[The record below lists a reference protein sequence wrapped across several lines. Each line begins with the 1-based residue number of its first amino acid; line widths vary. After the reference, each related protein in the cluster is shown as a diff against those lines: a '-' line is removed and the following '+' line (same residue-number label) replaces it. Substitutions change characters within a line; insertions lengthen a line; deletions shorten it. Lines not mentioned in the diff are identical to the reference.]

1 MDDAQPSKAES
12 SNRFIPVRSGD
23 LIEALANAAP
33 DPDAGALA
41 SVFKLLS
48 ALLHYEAHQR
58 LDQLKAL
65 YDPLDP
71 DAPQSR
77 RDDGIDAFQAFEAA
91 FMSELMRAN
100 FVEIDPMSVQ
110 TRDATRQL
118 TGLNIKPSLA
128 GIRRIRYFA
137 RGARAEEVTIRSW
150 AGLRKQKLGA
160 EIMSDVVVLVGFKPE
175 TEIGRADRAAF
186 DTMRRGVRPGAAI
199 VKHFRN
205 VAAPELVTL
214 HPGAKPS
221 MLRRDQVFLAA
232 PAVATGVPVLLNLWP
247 ALMVLFAVIAAFFG
261 AQGVIEENE
270 LKRAVAALSGLA
282 AVGAFVMR
290 QRLKYEATN
299 LRYQKRLSDTVYFR
313 NLANNAGVLDL
324 LIGAGEEQDA
334 KEALLAYWAL
344 NRAGRAMRKEEI
356 DVAAESFLRERLGF
370 TVDFDIID
378 ALTKL
383 LQRGLVSH
391 NGGDY
396 AAVAPTEAL
405 SRLDAAWDDLFQ
417 FSARRT

>member
-1 MDDAQPSKAES
+1 MDDHRPNAEE
-12 SNRFIPVRSGD
+12 RRDHFIPLRSSE
-23 LIEALANAAP
+23 LVEALAGEAASP
-33 DPDAGALA
+33 NSEALN
-41 SVFKLLS
+41 SVFRLLS

-58 LDQLKAL
+58 LDRLKAL
-65 YDPLDP
+65 YDPIDP
-71 DAPQSR
+71 DAPQNR
-77 RDDGIDAFQAFEAA
+77 RDDSAAAFETFETALTA
-91 FMSELMRAN
+91 ELTRAN

-128 GIRRIRYFA
+128 GIRCIRYFA
-137 RGARAEEVTIRSW
+137 RGARSEEVTIRSW
-150 AGLRKQKLGA
+150 AGLRKQRLGA

-175 TEIGRADRAAF
+175 AEIGRNDRSAF
-186 DTMRRGVRPGAAI
+186 ANMRRGVRPGAAI

-247 ALMVLFAVIAAFFG
+247 ALMVLFTVIAAFFG

-324 LIGAGEEQDA
+324 LVGAGEEQDA

-344 NRAGRAMRKEEI
+344 TNAGRALRKDEI
-356 DVAAESFLRERLGF
+356 DAAAETFLRERFGF
-370 TVDFDIID
+370 VVDFDIVD

-383 LQRGLVSH
+383 ERRGLISR
-391 NGGDY
+391 NGDEHV
-396 AAVAPTEAL
+396 AVAPTEAL
-405 SRLDAAWDDLFQ
+405 AQLDATWDDLFQ
-417 FSARRT
+417 FSARRG

>member
-1 MDDAQPSKAES
+1 MNQAQPIGDHGRD
-12 SNRFIPVRSGD
+12 RFIPVRSSE
-23 LIEALANAAP
+23 LVEALADSAAAP
-33 DPDAGALA
+33 YASALN
-41 SVFKLLS
+41 SVFRLLS

-58 LDQLKAL
+58 LDRLKAL
-65 YDPLDP
+65 YDPIDP

-77 RDDGIDAFQAFEAA
+77 RDESGGAFEAFEAA
-91 FMSELMRAN
+91 LVAELTRAN
-100 FVEIDPMSVQ
+100 FAEIDPMSVQ

-137 RGARAEEVTIRSW
+137 RGARSEEVAVRSW
-150 AGLRKQKLGA
+150 AGLRKQKLSA

-175 TEIGRADRAAF
+175 TEIGRADRTAF
-186 DTMRRGVRPGAAI
+186 ANMRRGVRPGAAI

-247 ALMVLFAVIAAFFG
+247 ALVVLFAVIAAFFG

-299 LRYQKRLSDTVYFR
+299 LRYQKRLADTVYFR
-313 NLANNAGVLDL
+313 NLANNSGVLDL
-324 LIGAGEEQDA
+324 LVGAGEEQDA

-344 NRAGRAMRKEEI
+344 SRAGQTMRKEEI
-356 DVAAESFLRERLGF
+356 DASAETFLCERFGF
-370 TVDFDIID
+370 VVDFDIID

-383 LQRGLVSH
+383 EQRGLVSR
-391 NGGDY
+391 NGDVY
-396 AAVAPTEAL
+396 AAVDPADAL
-405 SRLDAAWDDLFQ
+405 ARLDAAWDNL
-417 FSARRT
+417 FSAPRG